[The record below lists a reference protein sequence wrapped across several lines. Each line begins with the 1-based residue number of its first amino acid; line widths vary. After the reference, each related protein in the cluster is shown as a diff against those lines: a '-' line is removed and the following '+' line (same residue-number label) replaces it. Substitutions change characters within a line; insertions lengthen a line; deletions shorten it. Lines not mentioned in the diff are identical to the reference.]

1 MKAQAH
7 GTNGASRNSV
17 LGIAQVRK
25 GSTMLKAMILNFFI
39 ECPRDPEVNTI
50 LSLTIQSLIV
60 LRSHARHVGEEIT
73 SQTYFPS
80 MFYRKKLIQLK
91 RT

>member
-25 GSTMLKAMILNFFI
+25 GSTMLKAMILI
-39 ECPRDPEVNTI
+39 WLV
-50 LSLTIQSLIV
+50 LLVLALTV
-60 LRSHARHVGEEIT
+60 VA
-73 SQTYFPS
+73 
-80 MFYRKKLIQLK
+80 LK
-91 RT
+91 I